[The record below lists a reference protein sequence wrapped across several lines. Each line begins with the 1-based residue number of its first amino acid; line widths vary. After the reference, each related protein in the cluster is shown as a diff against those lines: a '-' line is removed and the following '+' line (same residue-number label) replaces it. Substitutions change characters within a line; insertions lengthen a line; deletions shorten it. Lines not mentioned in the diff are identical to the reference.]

1 MMLKP
6 RLPGLRLAMCL
17 AVMYLFAGSE
27 EEEDVEMVEDD
38 EKEDQGEKKV
48 PTNRIH
54 GSINYT
60 WTHMGSHV
68 TKPVFGVSGKASFKP
83 VSSAAE
89 TS

>member
-1 MMLKP
+1 M
-6 RLPGLRLAMCL
+6 RL
-17 AVMYLFAGSE
+17 AVMYLFAVSE

-48 PTNRIH
+48 PASKVH

-60 WTHMGSHV
+60 WTHMGSHA
-68 TKPVFGVSGKASFKP
+68 TKPVLGVSGKASFKP